1 MRAHAPSEGRLPD
14 PCPPPTL
21 CPRTHLSRS
30 RPTILTSPS
39 TVVVTAEVRL
49 IMAECTMLYTSA
61 LTEVKATI
69 HSTPFECSG
78 KYSTKRP
85 DYGGDTGAAQP
96 PRSTEPGASRPPPLQ
111 HQTRTSYTTK
121 KGARQAR
128 LTGAV

>member
-1 MRAHAPSEGRLPD
+1 M
-14 PCPPPTL
+14 
-21 CPRTHLSRS
+21 
-30 RPTILTSPS
+30 TSPS

-85 DYGGDTGAAQP
+85 DYGGGEFWFDGKLIRKDGKFVIKAL
-96 PRSTEPGASRPPPLQ
+96 EPLN
-111 HQTRTSYTTK
+111 
-121 KGARQAR
+121 
-128 LTGAV
+128 